1 MVMKMLSARRWTPE
15 LLAKVSLAVQM
26 LILIRLPLEYF
37 RLKHLF
43 GRVPAPALSEPL
55 LKGELF
61 TALCA
66 GLALG
71 FFFAGRN
78 RTVIVIA
85 AFNIVGLIVYKIVLA
100 S

>member
-1 MVMKMLSARRWTPE
+1 MVMRMQSARRWTPE
-15 LLAKVSLAVQM
+15 LLAKVSLAIQM

-37 RLKHLF
+37 RLRHLL
-43 GRVPAPALSEPL
+43 GRVPAAAVSEPL

-66 GLALG
+66 ALAVG

-78 RTVIVIA
+78 RAVILIA
-85 AFNIVGLIVYKIVLA
+85 AINIVGLIVYKIVLV